1 MDMKTGA
8 RGTQSRST
16 GRNPGWFA
24 RRPAMTILSAPL
36 RLGVSR
42 SLWPLA
48 NRLAGWSHSL
58 ASRWLP
64 RHPAEK
70 AWQGP
75 LDYSAPP
82 RRVTADRRA
91 VSQSP
96 GITGGKLFIQRRLQT
111 LSLPEGLRIEEPASQ
126 SWTEADFSIEAGQPD
141 EPPVA
146 PADEKVPQPDVQQ
159 ALFTGPA
166 TSDDEIPPAN
176 FQALAPHSRA
186 RLARPALSG
195 ATGQATNRITA
206 PQWPFRLVSPSSEQ
220 KAPAART
227 FSSGAAEFR
236 KQRIPQP
243 PVNAASGALPS
254 SVPAVLASHRTTRI
268 ARETIQP
275 RLISRLMAHEQ
286 PGITTTRPFIATL
299 PSKPGLLALMM
310 FERTRPSHSR
320 DFHVEAAQGFPA
332 GKPAS
337 QPEPLAPTA
346 PILQRRTLPGRV
358 NRVSHYQVGSSTY
371 ATQSTPPGSSQPLS
385 AVPVQSILPP
395 SLEPTAQVRPPDAML
410 TLLPSRQAETG
421 LTGDRA
427 ENQSFQGMLAQEWPL
442 LSVLHHLETQP
453 EKPTD
458 SAAVQVLRRMW
469 PEQAPLIRQTLQALA
484 AGGPGERLPSPVMQA
499 MQARLGRD
507 LSQVRVHTSPLVQ
520 TLRAEAF
527 TSGRNVVFAP
537 GRLDMN
543 TGKGLA
549 LLGHEL
555 THIGQ
560 PLAFKQES
568 SAGQVSEDS
577 QERVAR
583 QQEVNIQRIIEN
595 GWPKTHSME
604 LQRPARPATP
614 AAPAITATS
623 PFIQR
628 LADENTA
635 SVESMDPG
643 SASPTPGHA
652 AESSGQPVGAS
663 PTGGQAGSS
672 TSTAPGGSP
681 AGTPAPNANVD
692 ALARQ
697 VYGILKNRLRAER
710 DRRELYSF

>member
-1 MDMKTGA
+1 MEMRAGA

-16 GRNPGWFA
+16 GRKPGWFA

-82 RRVTADRRA
+82 RRATADRRA
-91 VSQSP
+91 VSRSP
-96 GITGGKLFIQRRLQT
+96 GVTGGKLFIQRRLQT
-111 LSLPEGLRIEEPASQ
+111 LSLPEGLRIEEPAPQ
-126 SWTEADFSIEAGQPD
+126 SWTEEDLSIEAGQPD
-141 EPPVA
+141 KPLVA
-146 PADEKVPQPDVQQ
+146 PADEKLPQSDVQPIS
-159 ALFTGPA
+159 FTSPA
-166 TSDDEIPPAN
+166 TSDAEIPPDN
-176 FQALAPHSRA
+176 FQALSPHSRA

-195 ATGQATNRITA
+195 ATGLATNRITS
-206 PQWPFRLVSPSSEQ
+206 PQWPFRLVSPLSEQ
-220 KAPAART
+220 KASAGRT
-227 FSSGAAEFR
+227 FSSGAAAFR
-236 KQRIPQP
+236 KQRISQP
-243 PVNAASGALPS
+243 LVNAASGALPS
-254 SVPAVLASHRTTRI
+254 SLPAVLASRRTTRVD
-268 ARETIQP
+268 REIIQP
-275 RLISRLMAHEQ
+275 RLIATPMAHEQ

-299 PSKPGLLALMM
+299 LPKPGMLPLIM
-310 FERTRPSHSR
+310 FERNRQSQSR
-320 DFHVEAAQGFPA
+320 EFHVEPTQGFPA
-332 GKPAS
+332 GQPAS
-337 QPEPLAPTA
+337 QYEPLAPAA

-358 NRVSHYQVGSSTY
+358 NRFPHTLVGSSTY
-371 ATQSTPPGSSQPLS
+371 GAQPTPPGSSQPLA
-385 AVPVQSILPP
+385 AVPEQSILPTSP
-395 SLEPTAQVRPPDAML
+395 EPTAQVRPPDAML
-410 TLLPSRQAETG
+410 TLLPSRQPETE

-427 ENQSFQGMLAQEWPL
+427 ESQSFQGMLEQEWPL
-442 LSVLHHLETQP
+442 LSVLHRLETQP

-469 PEQAPLIRQTLQALA
+469 PKQALLVRQTLQALA
-484 AGGPGERLPSPVMQA
+484 AGGPGERLPSPVMLA

-507 LSQVRVHTSPLVQ
+507 LSQVRLHTSPLVQ

-568 SAGQVSEDS
+568 SAGQVFEDS
-577 QERVAR
+577 HERVAR
-583 QQEVNIQRIIEN
+583 QQEVSIQRIIEN

-604 LQRPARPATP
+604 LQRPGRPATP

-635 SVESMDPG
+635 SVESIDTG
-643 SASPTPGHA
+643 SASPTPSQA
-652 AESSGQPVGAS
+652 AESSGQLAGAS
-663 PTGGQAGSS
+663 PPGGQAGSS

-681 AGTPAPNANVD
+681 TGTPAPNANVD

-710 DRRELYSF
+710 DRRELYNF